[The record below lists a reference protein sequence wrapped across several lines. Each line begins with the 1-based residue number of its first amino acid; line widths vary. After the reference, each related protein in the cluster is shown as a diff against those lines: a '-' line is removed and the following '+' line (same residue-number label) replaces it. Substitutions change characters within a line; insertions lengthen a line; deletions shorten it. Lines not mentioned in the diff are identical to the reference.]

1 MIVGTTHLPHI
12 RQTTKRRE
20 ASLKESVKTFI
31 EHAKRMLKLTHH
43 GLQLLKCKTS
53 LRTKKTEM
61 RKKTCGGDSAS
72 SLELVRK
79 KVLSLLLTI
88 IHSLKRLS
96 KACENCV
103 THKMLISRNEKK
115 EKFYLLL

>member
-53 LRTKKTEM
+53 LRTKK
-61 RKKTCGGDSAS
+61 
-72 SLELVRK
+72 
-79 KVLSLLLTI
+79 
-88 IHSLKRLS
+88 
-96 KACENCV
+96 N
-103 THKMLISRNEKK
+103 RNEKENMRRRQRLIFRAFQK
-115 EKFYLLL
+115 ESS